1 MKFLVNHLHFVGIGG
16 AGMSGIALVLHE
28 RGYAVTGSDL
38 KTSRYIRQLT
48 SAGVKVHV
56 GHAAATIDEDTP
68 AVVVDS
74 TAIPES
80 NPELVRARELGIP
93 VWPRAKMLSA
103 LGHGYTTVA
112 VAGTHGKTT
121 TSSMCATML
130 DRMGLDPSFLIG
142 GIVEGYDTNGNEGI
156 PVPGSEELNA
166 VKEIAANMG
175 AGMGS
180 SITITD
186 DAGSQL
192 LSDLGRSAIQGVS
205 QYVSKKMRSVKV
217 TLKAG
222 YSVLLLPPLQ

>member
-1 MKFLVNHLHFVGIGG
+1 M
-16 AGMSGIALVLHE
+16 
-28 RGYAVTGSDL
+28 GSDL
-38 KTSRYIRQLT
+38 REPERNSIRAAVQQTVTLT
-48 SAGVKVHV
+48 DGGEVAVQHG
-56 GHAAATIDEDTP
+56 G
-68 AVVVDS
+68 AVVPVD
-74 TAIPES
+74 
-80 NPELVRARELGIP
+80 
-93 VWPRAKMLSA
+93 LS
-103 LGHGYTTVA
+103 V
-112 VAGTHGKTT
+112 
-121 TSSMCATML
+121 
-130 DRMGLDPSFLIG
+130 
-142 GIVEGYDTNGNEGI
+142 YDTNGNEGI